1 MLVWDQLDQQAQ
13 QAILTRPAVSAGAG
27 VQAAVEDII
36 DSVRQKGDQALLEM
50 AKQFDNR
57 QSDRLR
63 VPEDEITQSEFQ
75 LSNELKSAIDQA
87 YNNVRAFHEL
97 QLPVPKQLETQPGV
111 VCELK
116 YQAIDAVGIYVPGGS
131 APLPSSVLMQ
141 GVCAQLSGANTV
153 VLATPVKGEESI
165 HPAILYAAK
174 KCGINIIIESG
185 GAGVIAA
192 MALGTE
198 SVPKV
203 DKVFGPGNA
212 YVTMAKQ
219 LLSQSV
225 PGFAID
231 MPAGPSEVLVIAD
244 ENANPAFAAADLL
257 SQAEHGADSQVLLL
271 SDSEAFITEVEAE
284 IARQLAELS
293 RAEIAKQAMNNSA
306 LVLVESID
314 KAFEL
319 SAEYG
324 PEHLILQLRDAQSRV
339 DLVKNAGSVFVGD
352 YTPESAGDYASGTNH
367 VLPTYGYSKTYSSLN
382 LMDFFRTYT
391 VQSITKQGLSDLS
404 KAILPLAEA
413 EGLDAHA
420 NAVAI
425 RLNGGKQ

>member
-1 MLVWDQLDQQAQ
+1 MLVWNELDSQARQ
-13 QAILTRPAVSAGAG
+13 TALTRPAVSAG
-27 VQAAVEDII
+27 VEIQAAVERII
-36 DSVRQKGDQALLEM
+36 AQVEARGDEALL
-50 AKQFDNR
+50 ALASQFDGR
-57 QSDRLR
+57 VSPRLR
-63 VPEDEITQSEFQ
+63 VPSIEIEQSEQ
-75 LSNELKSAIDQA
+75 SLSSELKSAIDLA
-87 YNNVRAFHEL
+87 YDNIKKFHEL
-97 QLPVPKQLETQPGV
+97 QLPQPKQLETQPGV
-111 VCELK
+111 SCELRF
-116 YQAIDAVGIYVPGGS
+116 QPIDAVGIYVPGGS

-141 GVCAQLSGANTV
+141 GVCAQLSGAGTV
-153 VLATPVKGEESI
+153 VLATPVKGRETI

-174 KCGINIIIESG
+174 KCGINTIIESG

-203 DKVFGPGNA
+203 SKVFGPGNA

-219 LLSQSV
+219 CLSQSV

-244 ENANPAFAAADLL
+244 KTANPAFSAADLL
-257 SQAEHGADSQVLLL
+257 SQAEHGVDSQVILL
-271 SDSEAFITEVEAE
+271 SDDKRFIKEVYAE
-284 IARQLAELS
+284 IDRQLRMLS
-293 RAEIAKQAMNNSA
+293 RADIAKKAMKNSSLI
-306 LVLVESID
+306 LVDSID
-314 KAFEL
+314 QAFEL
-319 SAEYG
+319 SSEYG
-324 PEHLILQLRDAQSRV
+324 PEHLILQCKDAYSKL
-339 DLVKNAGSVFVGD
+339 DKVKNAGSVFVGD

-391 VQSITKQGLSDLS
+391 VQAITKAGLTSLS

-425 RLNGGKQ
+425 RLEGGRN

>member
-27 VQAAVEDII
+27 VQAAVENII
-36 DSVRQKGDQALLEM
+36 NSVRQKGDQALLEM

-57 QSDRLR
+57 QSNRLR

-97 QLPVPKQLETQPGV
+97 QLPEPKQLETQPGV

-141 GVCAQLSGANTV
+141 GVCAQLSGAKTV
-153 VLATPVKGEESI
+153 VLATPVKGEEPI

-174 KCGINIIIESG
+174 KCGISTIIESG
-185 GAGVIAA
+185 GAGVVAA

-271 SDSEAFITEVEAE
+271 SDSESFITEVEAE
-284 IARQLAELS
+284 IKRQLAELS

>member
-27 VQAAVEDII
+27 VQAAVEGII

-63 VPEDEITQSEFQ
+63 VPEDEITQSEFL
-75 LSNELKSAIDQA
+75 LSNELKGAIDQA

-97 QLPVPKQLETQPGV
+97 QLPEPKQLETQPGV
-111 VCELK
+111 ICELK
-116 YQAIDAVGIYVPGGS
+116 YQAIEAVGIYVPGGS

-141 GVCAQLSGANTV
+141 GVCAQLSGAKTV
-153 VLATPVKGEESI
+153 VLATPVKGEEPI

-174 KCGINIIIESG
+174 KCGINTIIESG
-185 GAGVIAA
+185 GAGVVAA

-212 YVTMAKQ
+212 FVTMAKQ

-271 SDSEAFITEVEAE
+271 SDSETFITEVEAE
-284 IARQLAELS
+284 ITRQLAELS
-293 RAEIAKQAMNNSA
+293 RSEIAKQAMNNSA
-306 LVLVESID
+306 LVLVDSID

-420 NAVAI
+420 NAVAV

>member
-1 MLVWDQLDQQAQ
+1 MLVWNELDSQAQ
-13 QAILTRPAVSAGAG
+13 TAALTRPAISAGVE
-27 VQAAVEDII
+27 VQAAVERII
-36 DSVRQKGDQALLEM
+36 AKVETSGDTALLEL
-50 AKQFDNR
+50 ASQFDGR
-57 QSDRLR
+57 VSPRLR
-63 VPEDEITQSEFQ
+63 VPSIEVEQSEQ
-75 LSNELKSAIDQA
+75 KLSSELKNAIDQA
-87 YNNVRAFHEL
+87 YDNIKKFHAL
-97 QLPVPKQLETQPGV
+97 QLPQTKQLETQPGV
-111 VCELK
+111 SCELRF
-116 YQAIDAVGIYVPGGS
+116 QAIDAIGIYVPGGS

-141 GVCAQLSGANTV
+141 GVCAQLSGASTV
-153 VLATPVKGEESI
+153 VLATPVKGSETI

-174 KCGINIIIESG
+174 KCGITTVIESG
-185 GAGVIAA
+185 GAGIIAA
-192 MALGTE
+192 MAMGTE

-203 DKVFGPGNA
+203 SKVFGPGNA

-244 ENANPAFAAADLL
+244 KTANPAFAAADLL

-271 SDSEAFITEVEAE
+271 SDDVSFINEVNAE
-284 IARQLAELS
+284 IDRQLASLS
-293 RAEIAKQAMNNSA
+293 RADIAKQAMQNSSLI
-306 LVLVESID
+306 LVNSIEQ
-314 KAFEL
+314 AFEL

-324 PEHLILQLRDAQSRV
+324 PEHLILQCKDAYAE
-339 DLVKNAGSVFVGD
+339 LGKVKNAGSVFVGD

-391 VQSITKQGLSDLS
+391 VQTITKQGLTELS
-404 KAILPLAEA
+404 NAILPLAQA

-425 RLNGGKQ
+425 RLNTGKN